1 MIHQLNGDA
10 MLIAGNWKMNLLP
23 HEGMLLAHEIC
34 EGMIDISPNTELVIC
49 PPFTHLAQC
58 SVIIES
64 SDATLKVGAQN
75 CDFHEHGAFTGEISP
90 NMLESMGVEYVI
102 IGHSER
108 RTLFHETN
116 ELIAKKCHSALKAGL
131 IPILCIGET
140 LEERQA
146 DRVEHIIKEQLQAIL
161 DQKDILDAIFASD
174 IVIAYEPVWAIGTGL
189 AADPEEAEH
198 VHLLIRE
205 ILSTY
210 LHEQSDMIRIIYGG
224 SVKAENA
231 KAYFEMPNID
241 GALIGGASLQAD
253 SFLAIAKSA

>member
-1 MIHQLNGDA
+1 

-34 EGMIDISPNTELVIC
+34 EGMSDISPNTELVIC

-64 SDATLKVGAQN
+64 SEAPLKLGAQN

-90 NMLESMGVEYVI
+90 NMLESMGIEYVI

-108 RTLFHETN
+108 RMLFHETN
-116 ELIAKKCHSALKAGL
+116 ELIAKKCHSALKIGL
-131 IPILCIGET
+131 TPILCIGET
-140 LEERQA
+140 LEERQSGK
-146 DRVEHIIKEQLQAIL
+146 VEDIIKEQLYAIL
-161 DQKDILDAIFASD
+161 HQKEILESILESD

-189 AADPEEAEH
+189 AADPDQAEK
-198 VHLLIRE
+198 VHLFIRE
-205 ILSTY
+205 TLEEYIP
-210 LHEQSDMIRIIYGG
+210 EQAEMIRIIYGG

-253 SFLAIAKSA
+253 TFLAIAKLA